1 MSIITETIK
10 DAYYRVC
17 VDAEN
22 KIFNRIAFWTKASQ
36 VEVDQGDGQKSTL
49 QQTVGA
55 IKGLTSDRNI
65 TQPGYALDSVFASQI
80 CHIEEF
86 VIPLSKWE
94 STGDANYHWKAVFE
108 SDLYAPNSSPDWC
121 LKTAGTFPTQQE
133 TEANAIIQ
141 IMEVTTNAVT
151 GNTEVIFY
159 CTSKPEIE
167 VTIQVK
173 GI

>member
-1 MSIITETIK
+1 MNITETIK

-22 KIFNRIAFWTKASQ
+22 KIFQRIAFWTKASQ
-36 VEVDQGDGQKSTL
+36 VEVDHGNGEKSNL

-55 IKGLTSDRNI
+55 IKGITSDRNV
-65 TQPGYALDSVFASQI
+65 TQTGYALDSVFASQI

-94 STGDANYHWKAVFE
+94 GTDDSEYRWKAVFE
-108 SDLYAPNSSPDWC
+108 SNLYAPNSSPDWC
-121 LKTAGTFPTQQE
+121 LKTAGKFPTQAE
-133 TEANAIIQ
+133 TESNNIIQ
-141 IMEVTTNAVT
+141 IMEVARNNTT
-151 GNTEVIFY
+151 GKTEVIFY
-159 CTSKPEIE
+159 STSKPAIE

>member
-1 MSIITETIK
+1 MTITETIK

-22 KIFNRIAFWTKASQ
+22 KIFKRMAFWTKASQ
-36 VEVDQGDGQKSTL
+36 VEVDQGNGVKSNL

-55 IKGLTSDRNI
+55 IKGITSDRNI
-65 TQPGYALDSVFASQI
+65 TQEGYALDSVFASQI

-86 VIPLSKWE
+86 VIPVNMWQG
-94 STGDANYHWKAVFE
+94 TGDSNYSWKAVFPCE
-108 SDLYAPNSSPDWC
+108 LYAVGSSPDWC
-121 LKTAGTFPTQQE
+121 LKTASLFPTQAE
-133 TEANAIIQ
+133 KESNDIIQ
-141 IMEVTTNAVT
+141 IMEVSYNQSLER
-151 GNTEVIFY
+151 TEVIFY
-159 CTSKPEIE
+159 STSRPSIN

>member
-22 KIFNRIAFWTKASQ
+22 KIFQRMAFWTKASQ
-36 VEVDQGDGQKSTL
+36 VEVDQGNGVKSNL

-55 IKGLTSDRNI
+55 IKGITADRNV
-65 TQPGYALDSVFASQI
+65 TQQGYALDSVFASQI

-86 VIPLSKWE
+86 SIPTTKWE
-94 STGDANYHWKAVFE
+94 DSGDLNYKWKAVFE
-108 SDLYAPNSSPDWC
+108 TDLYAPNSSPDWC
-121 LKTAGTFPTQQE
+121 LKTAGKFPTTAE
-133 TEANAIIQ
+133 KESNEIIQ
-141 IMEVTTNAVT
+141 IMEVATNQTT

-159 CTSKPEIE
+159 STSKPSID

>member
-1 MSIITETIK
+1 MFITETIK

-22 KIFNRIAFWTKASQ
+22 KIFQRIAFWTKASQ
-36 VEVDQGDGQKSTL
+36 VEVDQGNGTKSNL

-55 IKGLTSDRNI
+55 IKGITSDRNI
-65 TQPGYALDSVFASQI
+65 TQEGYALDSVFASQI

-86 VIPLSKWE
+86 NIPISKWVD
-94 STGDANYHWKAVFE
+94 TGDANYRWKAVFV

-121 LKTAGTFPTQQE
+121 LKTASRFPTTAE
-133 TEANAIIQ
+133 KDANEIIQ
-141 IMEVTTNAVT
+141 IMEVALNQST

-159 CTSKPEIE
+159 STSKPSID

-173 GI
+173 GL